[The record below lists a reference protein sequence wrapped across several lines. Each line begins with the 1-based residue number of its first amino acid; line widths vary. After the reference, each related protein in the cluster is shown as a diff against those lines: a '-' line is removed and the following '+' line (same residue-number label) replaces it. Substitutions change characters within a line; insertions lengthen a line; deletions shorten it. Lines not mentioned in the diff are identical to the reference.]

1 MLDNDFILSDRIQK
15 IKSINEMYD
24 LENNAY
30 ISFSGGKD
38 STVLHYLI
46 DIALPNN
53 RIPRVFL
60 NTGIEYNYIVDFVR
74 KLSKNDERIK
84 IISPKRNIREVL
96 TNYGYPFK
104 SKEHSQKV
112 ALYQRSG
119 MTKTVSNY
127 LGNGNKKTFLCPEKL
142 KYQFSEDF
150 TLKVSDKCC
159 FKMKKEVAKVFAN
172 ENSRAIAITG
182 VRQGEGGLRKS
193 MQGCTTFTGD
203 KLHKFHPLFPLED
216 DWIDW
221 FIQENKIELCKLYY
235 PPFNFKRT
243 GCKGCPF
250 SIELEKQLDV
260 MRFLLPQE
268 YKQCNLIW
276 KPVYDEYRRIGY
288 RLKKEEKQDLFY
300 FE

>member
-30 ISFSGGKD
+30 VSFSGGKD

-74 KLSKNDERIK
+74 KLSKNDERIT
-84 IISPKRNIREVL
+84 IISPKSNIRDVL
-96 TNYGYPFK
+96 TDYGYPFK

-112 ALYQRSG
+112 ALYQHSG

-193 MQGCTTFTGD
+193 MQGCTTFTSD
-203 KLHKFHPLFPLED
+203 KLDKFHPLFPLED
-216 DWIDW
+216 DWIDL
-221 FIQENKIELCKLYY
+221 FIKENKIELCELYY

-250 SIELEKQLDV
+250 SLELEKQLDT
-260 MRFLLPQE
+260 MKFLLPQE

-288 RLKKEEKQDLFY
+288 RLKDNQDLFS
-300 FE
+300 F

>member
-30 ISFSGGKD
+30 VSFSGGKD

-84 IISPKRNIREVL
+84 IISPKRNIRDVL
-96 TNYGYPFK
+96 IDYGYPFK

-112 ALYQRSG
+112 ALYQHSG

-127 LGNGNKKTFLCPEKL
+127 LGNGNKKIFLCPEKL

-182 VRQGEGGLRKS
+182 VRQGEGGLRQS
-193 MQGCTTFTGD
+193 MQGCTTFVEN
-203 KLHKFHPLFPLED
+203 KLHKFHPLFPLEEK
-216 DWIDW
+216 WIDW
-221 FIQENKIELCKLYY
+221 FIRENKIELCKLYY

-260 MRFLLPQE
+260 MKFLLPQE
-268 YKQCNLIW
+268 YKQCNMIW
-276 KPVYDEYRRIGY
+276 EPVYDEYKRIGY
-288 RLKKEEKQDLFY
+288 RLKKDNQDLFS
-300 FE
+300 F

>member
-1 MLDNDFILSDRIQK
+1 MFKFLLQDRIQK
-15 IKSINEMYD
+15 IKAIDEKYD
-24 LENNAY
+24 LQNKAY
-30 ISFSGGKD
+30 VSFSGGKD

-46 DIALPNN
+46 DIALPDNK
-53 RIPRVFL
+53 IPRVFL
-60 NTGIEYNYIVDFVR
+60 NTGIEYRYIVDFVR
-74 KLSKNDERIK
+74 KISAKDERIK
-84 IISPKRNIREVL
+84 IISPKQNVREVL

-104 SKEHSQKV
+104 SKEHSQKL

-119 MTKTVSNY
+119 MTKTVSDY
-127 LGNGNKKTFLCPEKL
+127 LGNGHKKNFLCPEKL

-159 FKMKKEVAKVFAN
+159 FKMKKEVAEDFAK
-172 ENSRAIAITG
+172 ENNRPIAITG
-182 VRQGEGGLRKS
+182 VRQGEGGLRQS
-193 MQGCTTFTGD
+193 MQGCTTFVEN
-203 KLHKFHPLFPLED
+203 KLHKFHPLFPLEEK
-216 DWIDW
+216 WIDW

-250 SIELEKQLDV
+250 SIELEKQLEI

-276 KPVYDEYRRIGY
+276 KPVYDEYKRIGY
-288 RLKKEEKQDLFY
+288 RLNKDNQDLFC